1 MVSKLK
7 IFFTFLIIILFN
19 QSQIF
24 TQEINSV
31 EHPEWSYNKII
42 YEVNLRQYTKEG
54 TFNAFEKHLSKLK
67 ELGVGILWFMPIHP
81 IGEKN
86 RKGTLG
92 SYYSVKDYKDVNPEY
107 GTLEDFKS
115 LVDKIHESGMY
126 VIIDWVAN
134 HTSWDN
140 VWMKD
145 HPDFYTKDSAGN
157 NIPPVAD
164 WADVI
169 DLNFDNME
177 LRSAMMD
184 AMKFWV
190 EEYDIDGYRCDVAGM
205 VPMDFW
211 LDVKE
216 ELDKIKP
223 VFMLAEAWEPEHH
236 QAFDMTYSWEIHH
249 LMGDIAKGKKNANDL
264 KTRIEKE
271 NEMYP
276 ETAYRMQFTS
286 NHDENTWKGT
296 VYEKYGDGAEA
307 FAVLTFMIPG
317 MPLIYNGQ
325 EAGLSKRL
333 QFFEKDPIEWK
344 DDKFKDLYIKLIEL
358 KKENEALFSGEKGGE
373 IKWLTVNDNIFSF
386 IREKNGEKIVAV
398 FNLSGKENSVE
409 LESTLIEGDYKEFNS
424 GKENEFNSSAS
435 YNLKP
440 WEYKIFYK
448 N

>member
-1 MVSKLK
+1 L
-7 IFFTFLIIILFN
+7 
-19 QSQIF
+19 
-24 TQEINSV
+24 
-31 EHPEWSYNKII
+31 
-42 YEVNLRQYTKEG
+42 
-54 TFNAFEKHLSKLK
+54 
-67 ELGVGILWFMPIHP
+67 
-81 IGEKN
+81 
-86 RKGTLG
+86 
-92 SYYSVKDYKDVNPEY
+92 
-107 GTLEDFKS
+107 
-115 LVDKIHESGMY
+115 
-126 VIIDWVAN
+126 
-134 HTSWDN
+134 
-140 VWMKD
+140 
-145 HPDFYTKDSAGN
+145 
-157 NIPPVAD
+157 
-164 WADVI
+164 
-169 DLNFDNME
+169 
-177 LRSAMMD
+177 
-184 AMKFWV
+184 
-190 EEYDIDGYRCDVAGM
+190 
-205 VPMDFW
+205 
-211 LDVKE
+211 
-216 ELDKIKP
+216 
-223 VFMLAEAWEPEHH
+223 
-236 QAFDMTYSWEIHH
+236 
-249 LMGDIAKGKKNANDL
+249 
-264 KTRIEKE
+264 EKE

-276 ETAYRMQFTS
+276 EAAYRMQFTS
-286 NHDENTWKGT
+286 NHDENTWNGT

-307 FAVLTFMIPG
+307 FAVLIFMIPG